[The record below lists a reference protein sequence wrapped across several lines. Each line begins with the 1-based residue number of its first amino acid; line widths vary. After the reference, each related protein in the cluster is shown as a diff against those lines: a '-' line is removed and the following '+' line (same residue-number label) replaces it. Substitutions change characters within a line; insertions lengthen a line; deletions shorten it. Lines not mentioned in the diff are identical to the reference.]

1 MHFKL
6 PSEIAAKIIGT
17 GASRTFKIMQSK
29 LEKTE
34 SVILI
39 NNIAYLVKF
48 DAGEKKMD
56 LYETIDLMWLS
67 LKYGSLRTVG
77 GAKLWSFSKI
87 VDFQIID
94 KRIMAGVVYISNLR
108 NNKV

>member
-1 MHFKL
+1 
-6 PSEIAAKIIGT
+6 
-17 GASRTFKIMQSK
+17 MQSK

-39 NNIAYLVKF
+39 NNIVYLVKF

-56 LYETIDLMWLS
+56 IYETIDLMWLN
-67 LKYGSLRTVG
+67 LKYGSLRTAG